1 MDAIRRS
8 LVHAL
13 SFVVLIGAP
22 GRASAQEPAEPVDAA
37 LASRGL
43 APGALRADVI
53 VAWNGLAHDLAVAE
67 DQFLTFKGQR
77 ALAMVHLA
85 MHDALNAIVP
95 VYDRYAHTGRPR
107 LAHPVAAAAQAA
119 HDVLVAQYPD
129 KAAAI
134 AAELA
139 RTLSGVAPGALRES
153 GLAIGKDAAAA
164 VIAVRAGDGWDVPG
178 TYEFADGQAGRYQTT
193 PPWNGFVAQP
203 GFRAAKP
210 FVLEYPHQFRPA
222 PPPPLKSKAYATAF
236 REVKT
241 YGGADSTRRT
251 AEQTDYAIWWM
262 EFAEGSVN
270 RLARRLA
277 IERRM
282 PLWAAAR
289 LFALIGVVLY
299 DGYVATWDA
308 KYEYDH
314 WRPYTAIRGAAADGN
329 PGTTPDPGWESLRPA
344 PPFPEYSSAHAAAC
358 GASFGVLADA
368 FGREVAFTM
377 ETTTAPPGMPTR
389 TFASFEAAAAECADS
404 RVRLGFHFRYAT
416 DAGLT
421 LGRRIARHVVGH
433 ALRATD
439 HSVSSK
445 VVEQHQ
451 VGIEPLHLRGQ
462 DPPSVAGRAHVREDS
477 RDPEPKPARAAN
489 PPVAEPVDIDR
500 VEVGLSR
507 DEHDPGVRDRPQER
521 PDALEHDFQGPAGDR
536 NAHEPAGDVRAPWVT
551 VEIVEIS
558 AVRRFTGLEAAAAG
572 QPGGLAPV
580 GGDPPDVRDRAP
592 ACR

>member
-1 MDAIRRS
+1 MHPIRCG

-13 SFVVLIGAP
+13 SLVVLTGAP
-22 GRASAQEPAEPVDAA
+22 VRASAQEPGEPVDTA

-43 APGALRADVI
+43 APSALRADVI
-53 VAWNGLAHDLAVAE
+53 VAWNTLAHDLAFAE
-67 DQFLTFKGQR
+67 DQFLTLKGQR

-95 VYDRYAHTGRPR
+95 AYDRHAHTGRPR
-107 LAHPVAAAAQAA
+107 LGHPVAAAAQAA

-129 KAAAI
+129 KTATI

-139 RTLSGVAPGALRES
+139 RWLSGIAPGALRES
-153 GLAIGKDAAAA
+153 GLAIGRDAAAA
-164 VIAVRAGDGWDVPG
+164 VIAARAGDGWDFPG
-178 TYEFADGQAGRYQTT
+178 AYEFAEGQAGRYQTT

-203 GFRAAKP
+203 GFRVAKP

-222 PPPPLKSKAYATAF
+222 PPPPLKSKAYAAAF
-236 REVKT
+236 REVKG
-241 YGGADSTRRT
+241 YGAADSTRRT

-270 RLARRLA
+270 RLARRLV
-277 IERRM
+277 IDRRM

-368 FGREVAFTM
+368 FGRDVTFTM
-377 ETTTAPPGMPTR
+377 ETTTAPAGMPTR

-421 LGRRIARHVVGH
+421 LGRRIARHV
-433 ALRATD
+433 L
-439 HSVSSK
+439 
-445 VVEQHQ
+445 
-451 VGIEPLHLRGQ
+451 
-462 DPPSVAGRAHVREDS
+462 GRALLR
-477 RDPEPKPARAAN
+477 
-489 PPVAEPVDIDR
+489 
-500 VEVGLSR
+500 
-507 DEHDPGVRDRPQER
+507 
-521 PDALEHDFQGPAGDR
+521 
-536 NAHEPAGDVRAPWVT
+536 
-551 VEIVEIS
+551 
-558 AVRRFTGLEAAAAG
+558 TG
-572 QPGGLAPV
+572 PV
-580 GGDPPDVRDRAP
+580 GAR
-592 ACR
+592 